1 MKRLVIL
8 ALLFGSLTAQ
18 AQISA
23 PAVKDTITKI
33 LPDSRPRVV
42 TPASIRQA
50 IFQVVD
56 FADTLTGVPGPQ
68 GPQGVAGPQGATGA
82 QGIQGPQGPQ
92 GIQGPQGVQGPTGPA
107 PDVSNYAT
115 LAGTQTFTGV
125 KTFTQDIYINSL
137 RVGLGGGI
145 LMAILYWVI

>member
-56 FADTLTGVPGPQ
+56 FADTLTGGTRATRPA
-68 GPQGVAGPQGATGA
+68 GVAGPQGNRGA
-82 QGIQGPQGPQ
+82 RYSGPQGPQ
-92 GIQGPQGVQGPTGPA
+92 EYRG
-107 PDVSNYAT
+107 
-115 LAGTQTFTGV
+115 
-125 KTFTQDIYINSL
+125 
-137 RVGLGGGI
+137 
-145 LMAILYWVI
+145 